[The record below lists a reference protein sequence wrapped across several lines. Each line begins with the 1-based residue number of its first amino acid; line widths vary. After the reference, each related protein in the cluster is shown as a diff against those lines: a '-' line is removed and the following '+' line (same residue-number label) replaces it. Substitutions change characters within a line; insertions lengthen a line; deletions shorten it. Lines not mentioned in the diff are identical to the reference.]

1 MTRGFSGFFF
11 ELAMGTVTV
20 WSIPG
25 ALTLAKADGSF
36 FGNHQLLR
44 LKTGAFVRAIAK
56 RAVAGL
62 SAGAPPVGARLEF

>member
-1 MTRGFSGFFF
+1 MTRGFSGILL

-25 ALTLAKADGSF
+25 GLALAKADGGF

-44 LKTGAFVRAIAK
+44 LKAGAFVSAVAK

-62 SAGAPPVGARLEF
+62 SAGAPPIGARFEF